1 MRRKPRNW
9 PLVAVVALSTFA
21 SFAVGGWVATKWVS
35 PCVCIYAAAKTGM
48 VQ

>member
-1 MRRKPRNW
+1 MRRKPRDW
-9 PLVAVVALSTFA
+9 PTIFVALLGAFCA
-21 SFAVGGWVATKWVS
+21 FAVGGWVATKWVS